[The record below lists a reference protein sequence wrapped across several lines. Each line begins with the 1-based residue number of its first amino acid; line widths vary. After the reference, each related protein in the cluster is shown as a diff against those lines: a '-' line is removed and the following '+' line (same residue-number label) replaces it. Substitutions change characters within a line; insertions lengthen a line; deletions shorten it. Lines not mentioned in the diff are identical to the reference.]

1 MILVVNDCSHAS
13 EVFEIP
19 GMINLL
25 ARGRNR
31 DGLFQD
37 GTEGGIARSDG
48 VLEVADD
55 EAIGGEESLQD
66 GFHGCMFLNILF

>member
-1 MILVVNDCSHAS
+1 MVLIVNDCSHAS

-37 GTEGGIARSDG
+37 RTEGRIARIDG
-48 VLEVADD
+48 VLEIAGRGKPSGQIPRLYV
-55 EAIGGEESLQD
+55 S
-66 GFHGCMFLNILF
+66 

>member
-1 MILVVNDCSHAS
+1 MIAAMPA
-13 EVFEIP
+13 IQ

-55 EAIGGEESLQD
+55 EVI
-66 GFHGCMFLNILF
+66 GCMFLNVLLFQCAKLGNGIVLVFL